1 MQCKECGATFI
12 QNREWQRFC
21 CTQHRNAY
29 NQRNFYQREQ
39 KQKSDYLIA
48 SNDINILKQENERLT
63 AQLKSKD
70 AEIKQLEQLSD
81 KLNGDLEQSSLRPN
95 PNITIHHHSAPTAA
109 QARSAR
115 AEAQLVRGWRSAL
128 AELLPPQQV
137 PARIRVVPAIPLLP
151 SLKPDLAALRALP
164 LEDAPGMLSRL
175 GAWLFGAVR

>member
-48 SNDINILKQENERLT
+48 SSDINILKQEIERLK
-63 AQLKSKD
+63 AQLNAKES
-70 AEIKQLEQLSD
+70 EIQQLEQLSD

-95 PNITIHHHSAPTAA
+95 PNITIDYHSAPTAA
-109 QARSAR
+109 QARYFASIGKRNATKDFKQR
-115 AEAQLVRGWRSAL
+115 FSNMTREEIHDLTALLEEMEDNLPKQLND
-128 AELLPPQQV
+128 PKT
-137 PARIRVVPAIPLLP
+137 IDH
-151 SLKPDLAALRALP
+151 K
-164 LEDAPGMLSRL
+164 
-175 GAWLFGAVR
+175 